1 MTDPIRIVLAD
12 DHTLL
17 RKGLRALLNNQADIE
32 VVGEAGDGAEAV
44 RACLRLKPDVVI
56 MDISMPNLDGLAA
69 TAQIR
74 DLRLDT
80 RVLVLTMHN
89 EEDYLLKVLEAG
101 GAGYVLKQSADTEL
115 VHAIRAV
122 HRGEAF
128 LYPSGVRMLLQSYLK
143 GPKHAEADSQP
154 RPALSEREQEV
165 LRLTAE
171 GFSNQEV
178 GKQLYISPKTVD
190 TYRQRIM
197 EKLGLHHRSEL
208 VRYALNC
215 GLLQP
220 DAGVAG
226 AVAESG
232 TAGRVP

>member
-1 MTDPIRIVLAD
+1 M
-12 DHTLL
+12 
-17 RKGLRALLNNQADIE
+17 
-32 VVGEAGDGAEAV
+32 
-44 RACLRLKPDVVI
+44 
-56 MDISMPNLDGLAA
+56 DGLQA
-69 TAQIR
+69 TKQIR
-74 DLRLDT
+74 DLGLST

-89 EEDYLLKVLEAG
+89 EEEYLLRVLEAG

-143 GPKHAEADSQP
+143 GSSKPESTSE

-171 GFSNQEV
+171 GFSNHEI
-178 GKQLYISPKTVD
+178 GGQLYISPKTVD

-208 VRYALNC
+208 VRYALNR
-215 GLLQP
+215 GLLKADGGEEVGP
-220 DAGVAG
+220 SAGKPVDR
-226 AVAESG
+226 SL
-232 TAGRVP
+232 GR

>member
-1 MTDPIRIVLAD
+1 MSEPIRVILAD

-17 RKGLRALLNNQADIE
+17 RKGLRALLSQEPDIE
-32 VVGEAGDGAEAV
+32 VVAEAADGAEAV
-44 RACLRLKPDVVI
+44 RACERLKPDVVV
-56 MDISMPNLDGLAA
+56 MDISMPGVDGLQA
-69 TAQIR
+69 TAQIHER
-74 DLRLDT
+74 GLET

-122 HRGEAF
+122 YRGEAF

-143 GPKHAEADSQP
+143 GGTQPSAEAEP

-171 GFSNQEV
+171 GFSNQEI
-178 GKQLYISPKTVD
+178 GQRLYISPKTVD

-208 VRYALNC
+208 VRYALNR
-215 GLLQP
+215 GLLKADP
-220 DAGVAG
+220 
-226 AVAESG
+226 AEPATPS
-232 TAGRVP
+232 TRSTP

>member
-1 MTDPIRIVLAD
+1 MSDRIRVILAD

-17 RKGLRALLNNQADIE
+17 RKGLRALLNNEADIE
-32 VVGEAGDGAEAV
+32 VVAEAGDGAEAV
-44 RACLRLKPDVVI
+44 RACQRLTPDVVV
-56 MDISMPNLDGLAA
+56 MDLSMPVMDGLEA
-69 TAQIR
+69 TKQIR
-74 DLRLDT
+74 DLGLDT

-89 EEDYLLKVLEAG
+89 EEEYLLRVLEAG

-122 HRGEAF
+122 HRGDAF

-143 GPKHAEADSQP
+143 GSSKPGAGEEP

-171 GFSNQEV
+171 GFSNQEI
-178 GKQLYISPKTVD
+178 GGQLYISPKTVD

-208 VRYALNC
+208 VRYALNR
-215 GLLQP
+215 GLLKADGDVVANP
-220 DAGVAG
+220 PAG
-226 AVAESG
+226 A
-232 TAGRVP
+232 R

>member
-1 MTDPIRIVLAD
+1 MTEPIRIVLAD

-17 RKGLRALLNNQADIE
+17 RRGLRALLSSQGDIE

-44 RACLRLKPDVVI
+44 RACQRLKPDVIV
-56 MDISMPNLDGLAA
+56 MDISMPGTDGLQA

-74 DLRLDT
+74 ELGLET
-80 RVLVLTMHN
+80 RVLILTMHN

-143 GPKHAEADSQP
+143 GPKLPETEIQP

-171 GFSNQEV
+171 GYSNQEI

-208 VRYALNC
+208 VRYALNR
-215 GLLQP
+215 GLLKA
-220 DAGVAG
+220 DADEAHTL
-226 AVAESG
+226 A
-232 TAGRVP
+232 

>member
-1 MTDPIRIVLAD
+1 MSDRIRVILAD

-17 RKGLRALLNNQADIE
+17 RKGLRALLSNESDIE
-32 VVGEAGDGAEAV
+32 VIAEAADGAEAV
-44 RACLRLKPDVVI
+44 RACQRLKPDIVV
-56 MDISMPNLDGLAA
+56 MDLSMPVLDGLQA
-69 TAQIR
+69 TRQIH
-74 DLRLDT
+74 DLGLET

-89 EEDYLLKVLEAG
+89 EEEYLLRVLEAG

-128 LYPSGVRMLLQSYLK
+128 LYPSGVRMLLQSYLHTAHNPEA
-143 GPKHAEADSQP
+143 GAEP

-171 GFSNQEV
+171 GFSNQEI
-178 GKQLYISPKTVD
+178 GRQLYISPKTVD

-208 VRYALNC
+208 VRYALNR
-215 GLLQP
+215 GLLKA
-220 DAGVAG
+220 DDETAAAGT
-226 AVAESG
+226 SSI
-232 TAGRVP
+232 

>member
-1 MTDPIRIVLAD
+1 MTEPIRIVLAD

-17 RKGLRALLNNQADIE
+17 RRGLRALLSSQGDIE

-44 RACLRLKPDVVI
+44 RACQRLKPDVIV
-56 MDISMPNLDGLAA
+56 MDISMPGTDGLQA

-74 DLRLDT
+74 ELGLET
-80 RVLVLTMHN
+80 RVLILTMHN

-101 GAGYVLKQSADTEL
+101 GAGYVLKHSADTEL

-143 GPKHAEADSQP
+143 GPKLPETEIQP

-171 GFSNQEV
+171 GYSNQEI

-208 VRYALNC
+208 VRYALNR
-215 GLLQP
+215 GLLKA
-220 DAGVAG
+220 DADEAHTL
-226 AVAESG
+226 A
-232 TAGRVP
+232 

>member
-1 MTDPIRIVLAD
+1 MAESIRIILAD

-17 RKGLRALLNNQADIE
+17 RKGLRALLRSEPDIE
-32 VVGEAGDGAEAV
+32 VVAEASDGAEAV
-44 RACLRLKPDVVI
+44 RACQRLKPDVVL
-56 MDISMPNLDGLAA
+56 MDLSMPGLDGLQA

-74 DLRLDT
+74 ELGLET

-89 EEDYLLKVLEAG
+89 EEDYLLRVLEAG

-122 HRGEAF
+122 HRGDAF
-128 LYPSGVRMLLQSYLK
+128 LYPSGVRMLLQNYLRRTRSTA
-143 GPKHAEADSQP
+143 AEQEP
-154 RPALSEREQEV
+154 RPALSEREEEV

-171 GFSNQEV
+171 GFSNQEI
-178 GKQLYISPKTVD
+178 GRQLYISPKTVD

-208 VRYALNC
+208 VRYALNR
-215 GLLQP
+215 GLLKP
-220 DAGVAG
+220 DGV
-226 AVAESG
+226 ES
-232 TAGRVP
+232 AR

>member
-1 MTDPIRIVLAD
+1 MTEPIRIVLAD

-17 RKGLRALLNNQADIE
+17 RSGLRALLATQEDID

-44 RACLRLKPDVVI
+44 RACQRFKPDVVV
-56 MDISMPNLDGLAA
+56 MDISMPGTDGLQA
-69 TAQIR
+69 TEQ
-74 DLRLDT
+74 LRELGLET
-80 RVLVLTMHN
+80 RVLILTMHN
-89 EEDYLLKVLEAG
+89 EEEYLLRVLEAG
-101 GAGYVLKQSADTEL
+101 GAGYVLKQSADSEL

-143 GPKHAEADSQP
+143 GPKAVGVEREP

-165 LRLTAE
+165 LALTAE
-171 GFSNQEV
+171 GFSNQEI
-178 GKQLYISPKTVD
+178 GKQLFVSPKTVD

-208 VRYALNC
+208 VRYALDR
-215 GLLQP
+215 GLLKP
-220 DAGVAG
+220 SGHEPG
-226 AVAESG
+226 A
-232 TAGRVP
+232 PL

>member
-1 MTDPIRIVLAD
+1 MTESIRVILAD

-17 RKGLRALLNNQADIE
+17 RKGLRALLRNEPDIE
-32 VVGEAGDGAEAV
+32 VVAEAADGGEAV
-44 RACLRLKPDVVI
+44 RACQRLTPDVIV
-56 MDISMPNLDGLAA
+56 MDLSMPGVDGLQA

-74 DLRLDT
+74 DLGLPT

-89 EEDYLLKVLEAG
+89 EEEYLLRVLEAG

-122 HRGEAF
+122 NRGDAF
-128 LYPSGVRMLLQSYLK
+128 LYPSGVRMLLQNYLK
-143 GPKHAEADSQP
+143 GTRASEGEQEP
-154 RPALSEREQEV
+154 RPALSEREAEV

-171 GFSNQEV
+171 GYSNQEI
-178 GKQLYISPKTVD
+178 GHQLYISPKTVD

-208 VRYALNC
+208 VRYALNR
-215 GLLQP
+215 GLLKA
-220 DAGVAG
+220 DADA
-226 AVAESG
+226 ASAP
-232 TAGRVP
+232 A

>member
-1 MTDPIRIVLAD
+1 MTDKIRVVLAD

-17 RKGLRALLNNQADIE
+17 RKGLRALLNNEADME
-32 VVGEAGDGAEAV
+32 VIAEAGDGAEAV
-44 RACLRLKPDVVI
+44 RACQRLSPDVIV
-56 MDISMPNLDGLAA
+56 MDLSMPNVDGMQA

-74 DLRLDT
+74 DLGLDT

-89 EEDYLLKVLEAG
+89 EEEYLLKVLEAG

-128 LYPSGVRMLLQSYLK
+128 LYPSGVRMLLQSYLRA
-143 GPKHAEADSQP
+143 GNHAESREEP

-171 GFSNQEV
+171 GFSNQEI
-178 GKQLYISPKTVD
+178 GRQLFISPKTVD

-208 VRYALNC
+208 VRYALNR
-215 GLLQP
+215 GLLRP
-220 DAGVAG
+220 
-226 AVAESG
+226 
-232 TAGRVP
+232 T

>member
-17 RKGLRALLNNQADIE
+17 RRGLRALLSSQPDIE

-44 RACLRLKPDVVI
+44 RACQRLKPDMVV
-56 MDISMPNLDGLAA
+56 MDISMPGTDGLQA
-69 TAQIR
+69 TEQIR
-74 DLRLDT
+74 ELGLDT
-80 RVLVLTMHN
+80 RVLILTMHN
-89 EEDYLLKVLEAG
+89 EEDYLLKVLQAG

-143 GPKHAEADSQP
+143 APKVPDADVQP

-171 GFSNQEV
+171 GYSNQEI

-208 VRYALNC
+208 VRYALNR
-215 GLLQP
+215 GLLKA
-220 DAGVAG
+220 DAGEASTL
-226 AVAESG
+226 A
-232 TAGRVP
+232 

>member
-1 MTDPIRIVLAD
+1 MMTEPIRIVLAD

-17 RKGLRALLNNQADIE
+17 RKGLRALLTAQPDME

-44 RACLRLKPDVVI
+44 RACQRLKPDVVV
-56 MDISMPNLDGLAA
+56 MDISMPGTDGLQA
-69 TAQIR
+69 TEQIR
-74 DLRLDT
+74 ELGLET

-89 EEDYLLKVLEAG
+89 EEEYLLRVLEAG

-122 HRGEAF
+122 QRGEAF

-143 GPKHAEADSQP
+143 GPKHPQPEAEP

-171 GFSNQEV
+171 GFSNQEI

-208 VRYALNC
+208 VRYALNR
-215 GLLQP
+215 GLLKP
-220 DAGVAG
+220 DSHG
-226 AVAESG
+226 AVAP
-232 TAGRVP
+232 A

>member
-1 MTDPIRIVLAD
+1 MTEKIRVILAD

-17 RKGLRALLNNQADIE
+17 RKGLRALLSSEPDIE
-32 VVGEAGDGAEAV
+32 VIAEAGDGGEAV
-44 RACLRLKPDVVI
+44 RAAERLRPDVIV
-56 MDISMPNLDGLAA
+56 MDLSMPNVDGMQA

-74 DLRLDT
+74 DLGLET
-80 RVLVLTMHN
+80 KVLVLTMHN
-89 EEDYLLKVLEAG
+89 EEEYLLKVLEAG

-128 LYPSGVRMLLQSYLK
+128 LYPSGVRMLLQSYLR
-143 GPKHAEADSQP
+143 GGHATETREEP
-154 RPALSEREQEV
+154 RPALSEREEEV

-171 GFSNQEV
+171 GFSNQEI
-178 GKQLYISPKTVD
+178 GRQLYISPKTVD

-208 VRYALNC
+208 VRYALNR
-215 GLLQP
+215 GLLKA
-220 DAGVAG
+220 D
-226 AVAESG
+226 EN
-232 TAGRVP
+232 TAPAAT

>member
-1 MTDPIRIVLAD
+1 MTDRIRVILAD

-17 RKGLRALLNNQADIE
+17 RKGLRALLSNEPDVE
-32 VVGEAGDGAEAV
+32 VVAEAADGGEAV
-44 RACLRLKPDVVI
+44 RACQRLTPDVVV
-56 MDISMPNLDGLAA
+56 MDISMPGMDGIQA
-69 TAQIR
+69 TEQIR
-74 DLRLDT
+74 DLGLGT
-80 RVLVLTMHN
+80 RVLILTMHN
-89 EEDYLLKVLEAG
+89 EEDYLLRVLEAG

-122 HRGEAF
+122 SRGEAF

-143 GPKHAEADSQP
+143 GGTKAEPEQEL

-171 GFSNQEV
+171 GFSNQEI

-208 VRYALNC
+208 VRYALNR
-215 GLLQP
+215 GLLKA
-220 DAGVAG
+220 DAALP
-226 AVAESG
+226 
-232 TAGRVP
+232 TARPS

>member
-1 MTDPIRIVLAD
+1 MGETIRVILAD

-17 RKGLRALLNNQADIE
+17 RKGLRALLATQGDIE

-44 RACLRLKPDVVI
+44 RACERLKPDVIV
-56 MDISMPNLDGLAA
+56 MDLSMPVMDGLQA
-69 TAQIR
+69 TRQIH
-74 DLRLDT
+74 DLGVET
-80 RVLVLTMHN
+80 KVLVLTMHN
-89 EEDYLLKVLEAG
+89 EEEYLLQVLQAG

-122 HRGEAF
+122 QRGEAF

-143 GPKHAEADSQP
+143 GGAKPEAQPDP
-154 RPALSEREQEV
+154 RPALSEREEEV

-171 GFSNQEV
+171 GFSNQEI

-197 EKLGLHHRSEL
+197 EKLGLQHRSEL
-208 VRYALNC
+208 VRYALNR
-215 GLLQP
+215 GLLKP
-220 DAGVAG
+220 DTEVSP
-226 AVAESG
+226 V
-232 TAGRVP
+232 

>member
-1 MTDPIRIVLAD
+1 MAENIRVILAD

-17 RKGLRALLNNQADIE
+17 RKGLGALLATQGDIE
-32 VVGEAGDGAEAV
+32 VIAEAGDGAEAV
-44 RACLRLKPDVVI
+44 RACERLKPDVIV
-56 MDISMPNLDGLAA
+56 MDLSMPVMDGLQA
-69 TAQIR
+69 TRQIHE
-74 DLRLDT
+74 LGLET
-80 RVLVLTMHN
+80 KVLVLTMHN
-89 EEDYLLKVLEAG
+89 EEEYLLQVLQAG

-128 LYPSGVRMLLQSYLK
+128 LYPSGVRMLLQSYLQGGAK
-143 GPKHAEADSQP
+143 PESQAEP

-171 GFSNQEV
+171 GFSNQEI

-197 EKLGLHHRSEL
+197 EKLGLQHRSEL
-208 VRYALNC
+208 VRYALNR
-215 GLLQP
+215 GLLKP
-220 DAGVAG
+220 DNAISPV
-226 AVAESG
+226 
-232 TAGRVP
+232 

>member
-1 MTDPIRIVLAD
+1 MSEHIRVLLAD

-17 RKGLRALLNNQADIE
+17 RSGLRALLGAHDDIE
-32 VVGEAGDGAEAV
+32 VVGEASDGAEAV
-44 RACLRLKPDVVI
+44 RACERLKPDVAV
-56 MDISMPNLDGLAA
+56 MDISMPGLDGLAA

-74 DLRLDT
+74 DLGVDT
-80 RVLVLTMHN
+80 RVLILTMHN
-89 EEDYLLKVLEAG
+89 EEEYLLRALEAG

-143 GPKHAEADSQP
+143 SSKHGEPDAQSH
-154 RPALSEREQEV
+154 PALSEREQEV

-171 GFSNQEV
+171 GFSNQEI

-197 EKLGLHHRSEL
+197 EKLGLRHRSEL
-208 VRYALNC
+208 VRYALNR
-215 GLLQP
+215 GLLKA
-220 DAGVAG
+220 DASNPVW
-226 AVAESG
+226 E
-232 TAGRVP
+232 

>member
-1 MTDPIRIVLAD
+1 MTDAIRVILAD

-17 RKGLRALLNNQADIE
+17 RQGLRSLLQTEPDIE
-32 VVGEAGDGAEAV
+32 VIAEAADGAEAV
-44 RACLRLKPDVVI
+44 RACQRLTPDVIV
-56 MDISMPNLDGLAA
+56 MDLSMPGVDGLEA
-69 TAQIR
+69 TRQIR
-74 DLRLDT
+74 SLDLPT

-122 HRGEAF
+122 ERGEAF
-128 LYPSGVRMLLQSYLK
+128 LYPSGVRMLLQKYLHSASK
-143 GPKHAEADSQP
+143 QESVPDP
-154 RPALSEREQEV
+154 RPALSEREAEV

-171 GFSNQEV
+171 GFSNHEI
-178 GKQLYISPKTVD
+178 GGQLFISPKTVD

-208 VRYALNC
+208 VRYALNR
-215 GLLQP
+215 GLLKP
-220 DAGVAG
+220 
-226 AVAESG
+226 ESG
-232 TAGRVP
+232 DGAPVSAV

>member
-1 MTDPIRIVLAD
+1 MTDTIRVILAD

-17 RKGLRALLNNQADIE
+17 RKGLRALLNNEPDIE
-32 VVGEAGDGAEAV
+32 VIAEAADGAEAV
-44 RACLRLKPDVVI
+44 RACQRLTPDVIV
-56 MDISMPNLDGLAA
+56 MDLTMPNVDGMQA
-69 TAQIR
+69 TAKIR
-74 DLRLDT
+74 DLGLET
-80 RVLVLTMHN
+80 KVLVLTMHN
-89 EEDYLLKVLEAG
+89 EEEYLLKVLEAG

-128 LYPSGVRMLLQSYLK
+128 LYPSGVRMLLQSYLR
-143 GPKHAEADSQP
+143 GSHADSREEP

-171 GFSNQEV
+171 GFSNQEI
-178 GKQLYISPKTVD
+178 GRQLYISPKTVD

-208 VRYALNC
+208 VRYALNR
-215 GLLQP
+215 GLLK
-220 DAGVAG
+220 
-226 AVAESG
+226 AEDNPALA
-232 TAGRVP
+232 TN

>member
-1 MTDPIRIVLAD
+1 MTDKIRVVLAD

-17 RKGLRALLNNQADIE
+17 RKGLRALLNNEADIE
-32 VVGEAGDGAEAV
+32 VIAEAGDGAEAV
-44 RACLRLKPDVVI
+44 RACQRLSPDVIV
-56 MDISMPNLDGLAA
+56 MDLSMPNVDGMEA

-74 DLRLDT
+74 DLGLET
-80 RVLVLTMHN
+80 KVLVLTMHN
-89 EEDYLLKVLEAG
+89 EEEYLLKVLEAG

-128 LYPSGVRMLLQSYLK
+128 LYPSGVRMLLQSYLR
-143 GPKHAEADSQP
+143 GGHAESREEP

-171 GFSNQEV
+171 GFSNQEI
-178 GKQLYISPKTVD
+178 GRQLFISPKTVD

-208 VRYALNC
+208 VRYALNR
-215 GLLQP
+215 GLLKSEEP
-220 DAGVAG
+220 SHRSD
-226 AVAESG
+226 
-232 TAGRVP
+232 